1 MEMVYDLL
9 KITIPAVLI
18 LYTAY
23 LLVRSFMNKQLEEL
37 QLNIRHKNQ
46 EIVLPV
52 RLQAYERMCLLLE
65 RINPNNL
72 IPRLNEKDMSAK
84 QLQQLMVSEIRSE
97 LNHNLSQ
104 QVYMSNDAWMYVS
117 SAVEQLISL
126 INESG
131 NEMSPEAT
139 SLDLAKTVFEK
150 NMRNEQDTIRGA
162 LSFIKGEIR
171 ELF

>member
-1 MEMVYDLL
+1 MVYDLL

-37 QLNIRHKNQ
+37 HLNIRHKNQ

-72 IPRLNEKDMSAK
+72 IPRLNEKDMTAK
-84 QLQQLMVSEIRSE
+84 QLQGLMVSEIRSE

-117 SAVEQLISL
+117 SAVEQLISM

-131 NEMSPEAT
+131 NEMTAESS

-150 NMRNEQDTIRGA
+150 NMRNDQDTIRGA

>member
-23 LLVRSFMNKQLEEL
+23 LLVRSFMNKQLDEIH
-37 QLNIRHKNQ
+37 LNIRHKNQ
-46 EIVLPV
+46 EVILPV

-65 RINPNNL
+65 RITPNNL

-84 QLQQLMVSEIRSE
+84 QLQGLMVNEIRSE

-104 QVYMSNDAWMYVS
+104 QVYMSDDAWVYVS

-126 INESG
+126 INESA
-131 NEMSPEAT
+131 NELSEGSS

-162 LSFIKGEIR
+162 LSFIKREIR

>member
-150 NMRNEQDTIRGA
+150 NMRNDQDTIRGA